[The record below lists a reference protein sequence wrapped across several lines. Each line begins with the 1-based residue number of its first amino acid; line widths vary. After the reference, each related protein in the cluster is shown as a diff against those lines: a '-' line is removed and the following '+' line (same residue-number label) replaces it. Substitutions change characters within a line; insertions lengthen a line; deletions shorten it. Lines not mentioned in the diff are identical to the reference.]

1 MPSDIEEVDEIDDG
15 ESEPQRRRRM
25 SDTESEEIDGESPQE
40 HRSLHHVEEHE
51 SIIDEP
57 VITSNPVTSADKDFE
72 HEIEDE
78 YV

>member
-1 MPSDIEEVDEIDDG
+1 
-15 ESEPQRRRRM
+15 M